1 MIDLS
6 GHKILVVDDDPDA
19 REFICTVL
27 SDSNAAVVEAK
38 DGVEALELARRETPD
53 LVTLDITMPEKNGAE
68 VYAEMRQE
76 DELQNI
82 PVCIVSGQP
91 ELRKLIYQRVVPAPD
106 GYLDK
111 PIHED
116 SLLLSVKKILALRDR
131 KKKDPSER

>member
-1 MIDLS
+1 
-6 GHKILVVDDDPDA
+6 
-19 REFICTVL
+19 VL
-27 SDSNAAVVEAK
+27 TDSHATVVEAK
-38 DGVEALELARRETPD
+38 DGVEALEVARRERPD

-68 VYAEMRQE
+68 VYAEMRQD
-76 DELQNI
+76 DELRSI

-116 SLLLSVKKILALRDR
+116 KLLLSVKKILALAS
-131 KKKDPSER
+131 KKGS

>member
-1 MIDLS
+1 MMFDLS
-6 GHKILVVDDDPDA
+6 GYKILVVDDDPDA

-27 SDSNAAVVEAK
+27 SDSDATVVEAR
-38 DGVEALELARRETPD
+38 DGVEAMEVARREKPD
-53 LVTLDITMPEKNGAE
+53 LVTLDITMPEKSGAE
-68 VYAEMRQE
+68 VYAEMRE
-76 DELQNI
+76 DDELRSI

-116 SLLLSVKKILALRDR
+116 KLLLSVRKILALAHKRD
-131 KKKDPSER
+131 S

>member
-1 MIDLS
+1 MFDLS

-19 REFICTVL
+19 REFIRTVL
-27 SDSNAAVVEAK
+27 SDAHATVVEAK
-38 DGVEALELARRETPD
+38 DGVEALEVARREKPD
-53 LVTLDITMPEKNGAE
+53 LVTLDIAMPEKSGAE
-68 VYAEMRQE
+68 VYEEMRRD
-76 DELQNI
+76 DELRSI

-116 SLLLSVKKILALRDR
+116 RLLLSVKKILALASRR
-131 KKKDPSER
+131 GS